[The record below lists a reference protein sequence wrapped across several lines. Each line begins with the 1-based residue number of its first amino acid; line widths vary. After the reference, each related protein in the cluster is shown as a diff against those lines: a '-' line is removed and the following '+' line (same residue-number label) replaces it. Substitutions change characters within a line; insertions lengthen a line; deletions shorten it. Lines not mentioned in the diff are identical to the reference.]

1 MKTRSKLICILL
13 LAITLRP
20 GTSSAQSINLK
31 NDSAHLL
38 LDTVLSFAKHNSL
51 YRNKVDWKKVEDSVR
66 LTAENAV
73 TTKEVLPSIQLL
85 YKLLGDHHGFITY
98 GNKSYRWEKAEA
110 KLDPKT
116 HKALIKKGQ
125 EKNKVSSC
133 ILEKGYGYLQI
144 PNNNPTH
151 QGDIEKIA
159 TQIRDSLLKLN
170 PQQLKGLIIDLRLN
184 YGGNLS
190 AVLGGLTT
198 LFKPGKLGSF
208 VYPVT
213 GQAEEW
219 GIINDRIFAGT
230 DTTHKIPGIGKST
243 YNLKVVVLIG
253 PYTRSSGE
261 AAAISFKGRKN
272 TLFIGENSGG
282 YTTSNNSFQFTK
294 EIGFFI
300 ATAVEADRNGHIY
313 LDNVQPDQEIIGGDD
328 FEDLKK
334 DEKIIAGLKWLKGNN

>member
-1 MKTRSKLICILL
+1 MKTLSKLICILL
-13 LAITLRP
+13 LTIALNPCVST
-20 GTSSAQSINLK
+20 AQNIHLK

-66 LTAENAV
+66 LTAANAV
-73 TTKEVLPSIQLL
+73 IIKEVLPSIQLL

-98 GNKSYRWEKAEA
+98 DNKSYRWEKTEA

-133 ILEKGYGYLQI
+133 TLENGYGYLQI

-151 QGDIEKIA
+151 QGDLEKIA
-159 TQIRDSLLKLN
+159 GQIRDSLLKLK
-170 PQQLKGLIIDLRLN
+170 PRQLKGLIIDLRLN

-190 AVLGGLTT
+190 VVLGGLTS
-198 LFKPGKLGSF
+198 LFEPGKLGSF
-208 VYPVT
+208 VDPVT
-213 GQAEEW
+213 SQAEEW

-230 DTTHKIPGIGKST
+230 DTTHKMPGIGKST

-272 TLFIGENSGG
+272 TLFIGESSGG
-282 YTTSNNSFQFTK
+282 YTTSNNSFQFTE

-300 ATAVEADRNGHIY
+300 AAAVEADRNGHVY
-313 LDNVQPDQEIIGGDD
+313 LDNVQPDQEIIGDD
-328 FEDLKK
+328 NFDDLKSDAK
-334 DEKIIAGLKWLKGNN
+334 VIAGLKWLKGK